1 MGRSKRRT
9 GINLD
14 AKQVNGAVMVF
25 DHGSWVDDLG
35 SHHGRRRPSHRAL
48 RQPHKWFRARIV
60 NIHQLEL
67 VLNS

>member
-1 MGRSKRRT
+1 MGRSQPRT

-14 AKQVNGAVMVF
+14 AKRVNGAVCVF
-25 DHGSWVDDLG
+25 DHGGRIDDVG
-35 SHHGRRRPSHRAL
+35 QHHGRRRPSHRAL

-67 VLNS
+67 ALNS